1 MFPVLYF
8 PKRTGEVQE
17 IRRKFC
23 QHGLM
28 PNIDVKNQEILR
40 CLQSDARCSNRALA
54 ASIDMS
60 PSSTLERVRE
70 LERTGVIV
78 GYHAE
83 VDPQA
88 LGRQIEALISVRVV
102 PKTRDRVAA
111 VVDAIYAMRETV
123 SVSLMSGD
131 IDLIV
136 HVSVPDTAS
145 LRAIVVDQIAELP
158 GVVDERTSIMFEHR
172 RKRVLDPL

>member
-1 MFPVLYF
+1 MA
-8 PKRTGEVQE
+8 
-17 IRRKFC
+17 
-23 QHGLM
+23 
-28 PNIDVKNQEILR
+28 NIDAKHLEILR
-40 CLQSDARCSNRALA
+40 HLQSDARCSNRALA
-54 ASIDMS
+54 TAIDMS
-60 PSSTLERVRE
+60 PSSTLERVRD
-70 LERTGVIV
+70 LERGGVIV

-83 VDPQA
+83 IDPSA

-111 VVDAIYAMRETV
+111 VVDAIYSMRETV

-172 RKRVLDPL
+172 RKHVLDPL